1 MLSSKLSIAES
12 YNDGVEE
19 DNDVSSDRDPFS
31 HLLRCLVREI
41 QQHHA
46 TCCPPTVADCADAMN
61 RFPEEYAPVL
71 HELEGVQD
79 ARRRLDQDR
88 IDKNIVYL
96 DRLNQ
101 DLSVNIKERI
111 ESDMLIDKLLSTRL
125 DIVQRQLVSQVEA
138 GFKSLQDEL
147 DEAKERLRIASEKLF
162 QAEVDAE
169 IQLKE
174 LQNQINHECDR
185 CQEGLLIVSQDRFKE
200 DINFRETIPDQ
211 LLSTWR
217 ILNDEKDVM
226 QGIQEESR
234 YRLLPLEH
242 SDLNDVEST
251 VAQQKIREEMADLIR
266 QLEEE
271 TNERIK
277 EEKAQAAKARALTDA
292 LMQGLEIVNRNMYAS
307 PVSSPRAEEPPAGT
321 E

>member
-1 MLSSKLSIAES
+1 
-12 YNDGVEE
+12 
-19 DNDVSSDRDPFS
+19 
-31 HLLRCLVREI
+31 
-41 QQHHA
+41 
-46 TCCPPTVADCADAMN
+46 
-61 RFPEEYAPVL
+61 VL
-71 HELEGVQD
+71 HPQTD
-79 ARRRLDQDR
+79 TQ
-88 IDKNIVYL
+88 K
-96 DRLNQ
+96 
-101 DLSVNIKERI
+101 S
-111 ESDMLIDKLLSTRL
+111 
-125 DIVQRQLVSQVEA
+125 
-138 GFKSLQDEL
+138 FKSLQDEL